1 LLSQRE
7 EHGEAQPDVF
17 DGLAVEDHYMGS
29 AFDGIEGDAPAPD
42 AGSASPGG
50 KP

>member
-1 LLSQRE
+1 LSQRE
-7 EHGEAQPDVF
+7 KDAEAQLGGF
-17 DGLAVEDHYMGS
+17 DGLAVEDDYPGS
-29 AFDGIEGDAPAPD
+29 AFDGIEGNTPAPD